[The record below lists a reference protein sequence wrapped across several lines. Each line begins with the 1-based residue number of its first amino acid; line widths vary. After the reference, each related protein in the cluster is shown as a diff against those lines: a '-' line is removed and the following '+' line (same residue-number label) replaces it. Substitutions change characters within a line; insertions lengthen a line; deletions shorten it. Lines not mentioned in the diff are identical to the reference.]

1 MIARRRDCVLSLRL
15 TLCLGLPL
23 AVPALGAAQTL
34 VLDADG
40 PHVLTATPRPAP
52 ANTDP
57 VLRMEVRLERAGVA
71 VPSALDARDWSF
83 ARLLPDERF
92 IGVTTDGRLWVSPL
106 TPGAPTPASAW
117 LDEGIEG
124 AVGSSPD
131 GRHLVYCR
139 GAAPDLEVFRADDGR
154 VRRVTSDM
162 APVWSP
168 AISPDGRRV
177 VFVSAKTGVP
187 ALYRVDDGQAPRQLT
202 NVGVRPQ
209 PGVVPTLAP
218 YPDALTP
225 PLLGPAH
232 LVFESRGAVH
242 ILDLDGRTLRV
253 EPGATSPVWLEVG
266 RKIGVFRPGAKTPE
280 GIVLPVVRS
289 RGGRK

>member
-1 MIARRRDCVLSLRL
+1 MIARRRNVLALRL
-15 TLCLGLPL
+15 TIGLTLGLALP
-23 AVPALGAAQTL
+23 AVGAAQTL
-34 VLDADG
+34 VLDVDAT
-40 PHVLTATPRPAP
+40 HVLAATPRPAP

-57 VLRMEVRLERAGVA
+57 VMRMEVRLERAGLT
-71 VPSALDARDWSF
+71 VPSALDTRDWSF

-92 IGVTTDGRLWVSPL
+92 VGVTTDGRLWVSPL
-106 TPGAPTPASAW
+106 KSAASTQAGVFI
-117 LDEGIEG
+117 DEGIEG

-139 GAAPDLEVFRADDGR
+139 GSAPDLEVFRADDGR

-225 PLLGPAH
+225 PLLGSAH

-242 ILDLDGRTLRV
+242 VLDLEGRTLRV
-253 EPGATSPVWLEVG
+253 EPGATSPVWLEVD
-266 RKIGVFRPGAKTPE
+266 RKIGVFRAGAKTPE
-280 GIVLPVVRS
+280 AIVLPVVRT